1 MISNKNGFRM
11 KYFYF
16 FFFQYNK
23 KIENN
28 FFYSKILAF
37 FYKFIFIKSEN
48 FQ

>member
-16 FFFQYNK
+16 FLFQYNK

-28 FFYSKILAF
+28 LTFGFSIAVDFK
-37 FYKFIFIKSEN
+37 KN
-48 FQ
+48 